1 MLTPTRIIEGTL
13 TLLVHK
19 QPRGQCGQGAAIAF
33 EHFAAPSVG
42 AVSDS
47 RVASGRCGIRSN
59 PDPNDR
65 PDPGETQQGSTHT
78 HTQQG
83 SPHTHTYATRSAHG
97 ARSAVHQ
104 PASAEPAAWW
114 RRRLPAPGARP
125 SPPAAPCCAFA
136 AWRGRELR
144 AAPPPRAPPPPPP
157 PAPEQ
162 RDGRVRLR
170 AVRASG
176 KARVLGAVCELG
188 RSSSRGPAPLKDR

>member
-1 MLTPTRIIEGTL
+1 VSVWRGRSIPSAVDGVRTTMLTPTRIIEGTL

-78 HTQQG
+78 HTAG
-83 SPHTHTYATRSAHG
+83 EHTHTHLRNAERTRGSQRSAPASVCR
-97 ARSAVHQ
+97 ARCMVAETAASAWRASVTTSSAVLCVCCVARTRAACCASSACSS
-104 PASAEPAAWW
+104 ASATTCAGAE
-114 RRRLPAPGARP
+114 RRQGEA
-125 SPPAAPCCAFA
+125 
-136 AWRGRELR
+136 
-144 AAPPPRAPPPPPP
+144 
-157 PAPEQ
+157 
-162 RDGRVRLR
+162 
-170 AVRASG
+170 
-176 KARVLGAVCELG
+176 
-188 RSSSRGPAPLKDR
+188 